1 MYFKDRAVAG
11 RLIAEKLEKYK
22 AQNIVVIALDEGSSI
37 VAAQVAMKLHANLVL
52 YMVKN
57 IYLPGENQ
65 AIAGMSSAGTFTMND
80 YFSAGEL
87 EELGMEYHN
96 YIDQRRMEANHD
108 MNVLL
113 GRDGTINKNLLR
125 HRVVIVISDGLAS
138 GFALQVCADFLKT
151 VATKRIVVATPV
163 ASVQAVDR
171 MHLIADEICC
181 LNVTPNFISVD
192 HYYDENNIPEVES
205 VLKIMR
211 NITLNWERAAPHSL
225 PA

>member
-1 MYFKDRAVAG
+1 MYFKNRAEAG
-11 RLIAEKLEKYK
+11 RQIAEKLEKYK

-37 VAAQVAMKLHANLVL
+37 VAAQVAMKLHANMVL

-87 EELGMEYHN
+87 EDLSMEYHN

-113 GRDGTINKNLLR
+113 GRDGMIDKNLLR
-125 HRVVIVISDGLAS
+125 HRVIIVISDGLAS

-151 VATKRIVVATPV
+151 VATKRIVMATPV
-163 ASVQAVDR
+163 ASVQAVDK

-181 LNVTPNFISVD
+181 LSVTPNFLGVD
-192 HYYDENNIPEVES
+192 HYYDDNSIPKVDS

-211 NITLNWERAAPHSL
+211 NITLNWERVAPHSH
-225 PA
+225 PV